1 MVDVELGYTRT
12 ARILHWLTA
21 VLVIAAIPAGS
32 AMVNVGAGPLQN
44 FLFDFHR
51 SLGATLIPLI
61 LLRLVWRLTHRPPP
75 LPADISPLQALAAHA
90 VHVALYALLI
100 IQPLIGWIGT
110 SAFRAPI
117 DVWWLFEL
125 PPIWPEDR
133 AFSDQVFE
141 VHEFIGYLI
150 ALLLCAHIGAALMHH
165 FLRRDGVLQRM
176 WAW

>member
-1 MVDVELGYTRT
+1 MVAAELGYTRT

-21 VLVIAAIPAGS
+21 VLVLAAIPAGI
-32 AMVNVGAGPLQN
+32 AMVNVGPGPLQN

-51 SLGATLIPLI
+51 SLGVTLIPVI
-61 LLRLVWRLTHRPPP
+61 WLRLAWRLTHRPPP
-75 LPADISPLQALAAHA
+75 LPDEVPPLQAWAAHV

-100 IQPLIGWIGT
+100 IQPLVGWVGT

-117 DVWWLFEL
+117 NVWWLFEL

-133 AFSDQVFE
+133 AFSDQLFE

-165 FLRRDGVLQRM
+165 FIRRDGVLMRM